1 MLNRPHRTLFSFGTK
16 AGGGPEPGSLA
27 RAHCSAAADRIGR
40 ALFSFDN
47 RAGGRLEPGSLDGSN
62 GGGRAQFSVTA
73 RRRTLEISSLA
84 ASESGFLRC
93 QPRTPPSGRA
103 ACAFPGLARAA
114 AAPCVTPDGLAAR
127 SLAGPI
133 RARAAPGTGPV
144 AKVDHL
150 GGTGRGAR
158 NLAGFGFGARRNTIL
173 SGGVYPLRASPRTA
187 RRAAPPGFPPG
198 GDRPVRRGAALDR
211 ADGRDGPKRADQPA
225 ICQDRHSGTSS

>member
-1 MLNRPHRTLFSFGTK
+1 MLNRPRRTLFSFDTR
-16 AGGGPEPGSLA
+16 AGGG
-27 RAHCSAAADRIGR
+27 
-40 ALFSFDN
+40 
-47 RAGGRLEPGSLDGSN
+47 LEPGSLDGSN
-62 GGGRAQFSVTA
+62 GGGRAQFSVIA

-93 QPRTPPSGRA
+93 QPGTPPAGRA

-114 AAPCVTPDGLAAR
+114 TAPRVNPDGLAAR

-133 RARAAPGTGPV
+133 RARAAPGAGPV

-150 GGTGRGAR
+150 GGRGAR

-173 SGGVYPLRASPRTA
+173 SGGVYPLRASPRAA